1 MFIGLLSLCTT
12 ANFGESLTS
21 TSEGH
26 IKCISINNRP
36 CQARA
41 TLVNISCNKPKYYPC
56 VISAYMC
63 GGSCNTIDVPYTRIC
78 VPNKVNNKNVKVFNL
93 VLGVNKTSFQSKI
106 NRACV
111 NVDCMKVSTIQTKN
125 GIIKK
130 VGMSLKH

>member
-12 ANFGESLTS
+12 ANFGESLAS

-63 GGSCNTIDVPYTRIC
+63 GGSCNTIDDPYTRIC
-78 VPNKVNNKNVKVFNL
+78 VPNKV
-93 VLGVNKTSFQSKI
+93 
-106 NRACV
+106 ACV

-125 GIIKK
+125 GIIKN